1 MTNAI
6 DAAKARLTGNTP
18 KASKMVSPTQ
28 PVFETA
34 KEPKITSQVDKTPEK
49 TFQTYKSS
57 LPNQKIAMPNG
68 KMIRITSHQYIT
80 DMEDEIEFLDNEI
93 KLGFPYLTKTGE
105 MTSTELDPMSALR
118 AKIIAEYEADKV
130 PAPVLGDVEKQTITP
145 AHTVDLGKLASGS
158 NSADA

>member
-6 DAAKARLTGNTP
+6 DAAKARLTP
-18 KASKMVSPTQ
+18 KASKMVTPTQ
-28 PVFETA
+28 PVVETP
-34 KEPKITSQVDKTPEK
+34 KETPVPKAPEK

-80 DMEDEIEFLDNEI
+80 DMEDEIAFLDNEI
-93 KLGFPYLTKTGE
+93 KLGFPYLTKSGE

-130 PAPVLGDVEKQTITP
+130 PAPVLGDVAKQELTP
-145 AHTVDLGKLASGS
+145 ASTAALKNLSAGS
-158 NSADA
+158 NSSEA